1 MFQQGEFE
9 QANHFSGITAL
20 VDAALTSHDDP
31 AAEIAPLEAP
41 RAPAQ
46 HPVQQIAQI
55 DASSGA
61 QIVPVIT
68 APTAEWPVYADLDA
82 DRLAEARKFCPPY
95 KPNNIKFTGYKP
107 PKSKPRMCELWQ
119 VVMECDATQR
129 PKMWTL
135 VKRRR
140 SISRCRSDEGP
151 VVRSCRT
158 RLARRRKRQQ
168 RRRCQSNRD
177 LVEL

>member
-41 RAPAQ
+41 GAPAQ

-61 QIVPVIT
+61 QIVPIIT

-82 DRLAEARKFCPPY
+82 DRLAEARRFCPTY
-95 KPNNIKFTGYKP
+95 KPNNIKLTGYKP

-119 VVMECDATQR
+119 VVMERDATQR
-129 PKMWTL
+129 PKNWTL
-135 VKRRR
+135 VKMV
-140 SISRCRSDEGP
+140 SWLLEHDPIPHVDIDAPGSAPAAVQHSPGFPPPSDRPE
-151 VVRSCRT
+151 
-158 RLARRRKRQQ
+158 
-168 RRRCQSNRD
+168 
-177 LVEL
+177 

>member
-41 RAPAQ
+41 GAPAQ

-61 QIVPVIT
+61 QIVPIIT

-82 DRLAEARKFCPPY
+82 DRLAEARKFCPTY
-95 KPNNIKFTGYKP
+95 KPNNIKLTGYKP

-119 VVMECDATQR
+119 VVMECNATQR

-135 VKRRR
+135 VKM
-140 SISRCRSDEGP
+140 
-151 VVRSCRT
+151 VT
-158 RLARRRKRQQ
+158 RL
-168 RRRCQSNRD
+168 
-177 LVEL
+177 VEHDTVPHAVVQPPGPEGAPLTAHIHPP